1 MDSRIQRAVD
11 PEAKRGGPGND
22 DALRHVLRIRI
33 SVLLT
38 CPLCCKHTA
47 VDFPVAARGNLNLKK
62 EILWESETASE
73 SEARAK
79 QSEYIL
85 SLRSYDPAIG
95 YNTTPHVHLPA

>member
-1 MDSRIQRAVD
+1 MKAVYKITY
-11 PEAKRGGPGND
+11 PNGK
-22 DALRHVLRIRI
+22 I
-33 SVLLT
+33 SVGMDLADKIGDFGCLDSDVI
-38 CPLCCKHTA
+38 A
-47 VDFPVAARGNLNLKK
+47 VDFPAAARGNLNLKK